1 MEIRFLGHAA
11 FELREGDTTVLI
23 DPFLTGNPKAALA
36 AEELSPTA
44 ILLTHGHADH
54 IGDTV
59 SIAQRSGA
67 EVVAIVEL
75 AGELTAEGV
84 QNVHDP
90 NLGGTVTFEWG
101 WVRLVPA
108 WHTSTTPK
116 GTVNTP
122 AGLLV
127 GFAGRTIYHLG
138 DTALFSDLQ
147 LVGRREPIDVALMC
161 IGGHYTMDRVDAVEA
176 ARLVGAAEVIPCHY
190 DTFPPIETDAGA
202 FKEEVEA
209 AGSSR
214 VVVLAPGETHTLGG
228 VPTP

>member
-11 FELREGDTTVLI
+11 FELRDGDTTVLI
-23 DPFLTGNPKAALA
+23 DPFLTGNPKAAVS

-67 EVVAIVEL
+67 DVVAIVEI
-75 AGELTAEGV
+75 AGELTEAGV

-90 NLGGTVTFEWG
+90 NLGGTVTFDWG

-116 GTVNTP
+116 GTVNVP

-127 GFAGRTIYHLG
+127 GFAGKVVYHLG
-138 DTALFSDLQ
+138 DTALFSDLE
-147 LVGRREPIDVALMC
+147 LVGRRQPIDVALMC
-161 IGGHYTMDRVDAVEA
+161 IGGHYTMDRTDAVEA
-176 ARLVGAAEVIPCHY
+176 ARLVGAREVIPCHY
-190 DTFPPIETDAGA
+190 NTFPPIQTDAQA
-202 FKEEVEA
+202 FKAEVET

-214 VVVLAPGETHTLGG
+214 VVVLAPGEAHT
-228 VPTP
+228 P